1 MPRLPPPPSSLFL
14 LVCCFSVILL
24 AAAAESSSSAS
35 AACKSTLYPKLCR
48 SILSTI
54 TFSPSDPYNYGK
66 FSIKQCLKQ
75 ARKLSKALDQ
85 FLHRTKGSFSSSSSE
100 ANAFEDCRQLSDLNV
115 DYLEAISTELKSAE
129 SLNEELV
136 DKVQTLLSGIVTN
149 QQTCYDGL
157 VVAKSTIVNP
167 STSPLSLAF
176 SNTTQLYS
184 VSLGLVTHS
193 LARNLK
199 KKHKKRNG
207 LVTVG
212 RKIREPLETFIE
224 VRTYVILCLLFH

>member
-85 FLHRTKGSFSSSSSE
+85 FLHRTKRSSSSSSE
-100 ANAFEDCRQLSDLNV
+100 ANAFEDCQQLSDLNV

-167 STSPLSLAF
+167 SNSPLSLAF

-224 VRTYVILCLLFH
+224 VRT